1 MKNKTPVIGII
12 GGRGRMGRLFV
23 EFFEERNVEVLISD
37 LGTKFSNKDL
47 AKSCDIVIVSVPI
60 DKTKKVIEEVL
71 PYLKKGSAVTDFT
84 SVKEM
89 PINAM
94 LNGKNGVEV
103 FGMHPM
109 FGNSNPIPGQTI
121 LMCPT
126 KRAGTYFEWMQK
138 FLVTNGAVVK
148 VMKAHEHDHLM
159 AVAQDLIH
167 FIEITCADGLRLSGI
182 SIKNLLPYISKA
194 SELKI
199 MSSARILDQDAGL
212 YGNMQMENSYNL
224 KFLNDYKKTVEN
236 LISIIQKK
244 DLSAFKKYFATTNK
258 YLDKYAD
265 EAYVESSFLID
276 KLIENRNKKSAQ
288 KFIKKELP
296 SKKHI
301 AVLGPKYTFSE
312 LAADKFNKNAK
323 KYYAKDIEEVVGLV
337 EAGKVLQGIV
347 PIENKLDGTIRETL
361 DLLFSKKVHISSII
375 NLPINHCLVVLSH
388 TKAEDVKYVISHQ
401 QALNQCK
408 QYLKK
413 HFSAISQ
420 EAYSSTAAAIEK
432 MIFSNDKTLA
442 VIASLEAAIAHDL
455 KIFADKIE
463 DDHDNNTKFFVIEK
477 GDYKATKSVQKN
489 STKNAKTS
497 IAFYFDK
504 DSPGSLFTVFKDFAE
519 AKINLTKIESRP
531 TRKEFGDYIFYLDF
545 EGTPESPKVK
555 PTLKKI
561 TQKVSR
567 LKILGVY

>member
-1 MKNKTPVIGII
+1 
-12 GGRGRMGRLFV
+12 
-23 EFFEERNVEVLISD
+23 
-37 LGTKFSNKDL
+37 
-47 AKSCDIVIVSVPI
+47 VPI
-60 DKTKKVIEEVL
+60 DKTEKVIAEVL
-71 PYLKKGSAVTDFT
+71 PYLEKGSAITDFT

-94 LNGKNGVEV
+94 LKAKSGVEV

-109 FGNSNPIPGQTI
+109 FGNSNPIPGQTV
-121 LMCPT
+121 LMCET
-126 KRAGTYFEWMQK
+126 IRSGKYFKWMQK
-138 FLVTNGAVVK
+138 FLNENGAIVK
-148 VMKAHEHDHLM
+148 IMKAHEHDHLM

-167 FIEITCADGLRLSGI
+167 FIEITCADGLRMTGI
-182 SIKNLLPYISKA
+182 PIKNLLPFISKA

-199 MSSARILDQDAGL
+199 MSSARILDQDVGL
-212 YGNMQMENSYNL
+212 YGNMQIENPYNL
-224 KFLNDYKKTVEN
+224 KFLNNYKKTVEN
-236 LISIIQKK
+236 LISIIQNK
-244 DLSAFKKYFATTNK
+244 DLKAFKKYFATTNK

-265 EAYVESSFLID
+265 EAYKDSSFLID
-276 KLIENRNKKSAQ
+276 KLIENRNKLSAQ
-288 KFIKKELP
+288 KSIKKELP

-301 AVLGPKYTFSE
+301 AVLGPKYTYSDLASE
-312 LAADKFNKNAK
+312 KFNKKAK
-323 KYYAKDIEEVVGLV
+323 KYYAKDIDEVFSLA
-337 EAGKVLQGIV
+337 EAGKVGWGIV

-361 DLLFSKKVHISSII
+361 DLLFKKKVHISAII
-375 NLPINHCLVVLSH
+375 NLPIHHCVIGLPH
-388 TKAEDVKYVISHQ
+388 AKTTDIKTIISHQ

-408 QYLKK
+408 QFLRK
-413 HFSAISQ
+413 HFHASSQ
-420 EAYSSTAAAIEK
+420 EAYSSTSAALEK

-442 VIASLEAAIAHDL
+442 VIASREAAEAHGL
-455 KIFADKIE
+455 KIFAENIE

-477 GDYKATKSVQKN
+477 GDYKANKGH
-489 STKNAKTS
+489 KTS

-561 TQKVSR
+561 TKKVSR